1 MKLRWALMTT
11 KSQPHNNGRDE
22 VYQLIESLQKEPT
35 NEQLQEK
42 FVLIYKDLVE
52 SIARKYSKNSAI
64 HEDLVQVG
72 MIGLLAA
79 VRRYDSTFGK
89 SFESFAIPTIIGEIK
104 RFIRDKTWSVHVPR
118 RIKELGPKIKKA
130 VDILTA
136 QNQKSPSIKE
146 LADYLEVSEEEI
158 LETME
163 MGKSYKALSVDR
175 KIEADSDGSTVAILD
190 LVGNEERGYDHVDQ
204 KMLLEKIFPILSERE
219 QQILH
224 YTYFEN
230 KSQKETGE
238 LLGISQMH
246 VSRLQR
252 RSLRK
257 LREAIQMESTEVF
270 D

>member
-1 MKLRWALMTT
+1 MTT
-11 KSQPHNNGRDE
+11 KSQPHNKGEDE
-22 VYQLIESLQKEPT
+22 VYQWIEYLQKDPT
-35 NEQLQEK
+35 NEEIQEK
-42 FVLIYKDLVE
+42 IVLKYQDLVG

-79 VRRYDSTFGK
+79 VRRYDPTYGK

-118 RIKELGPKIKKA
+118 RIKELGPKIRKA
-130 VDILTA
+130 VDELTTD
-136 QNQKSPSIKE
+136 NQKSPTVAEIAK
-146 LADYLEVSEEEI
+146 YIGTSEEEV

-163 MGKSYKALSVDR
+163 MGQSYKALSVDR

-190 LVGNEERGYDHVDQ
+190 LVGNSEDGYDNVEQ
-204 KMLLEKIFPILSERE
+204 RMMLEKILPILSERE
-219 QQILH
+219 QQILEC
-224 YTYFEN
+224 TYFKN
-230 KSQKETGE
+230 MSQKETGE

-257 LREAIQMESTEVF
+257 LREAIQSESTEVL

>member
-1 MKLRWALMTT
+1 M
-11 KSQPHNNGRDE
+11 
-22 VYQLIESLQKEPT
+22 
-35 NEQLQEK
+35 
-42 FVLIYKDLVE
+42 
-52 SIARKYSKNSAI
+52 
-64 HEDLVQVG
+64 
-72 MIGLLAA
+72 
-79 VRRYDSTFGK
+79 GK

-130 VDILTA
+130 VDELTT
-136 QNQKSPSIKE
+136 QNKKSPTIIEIAK
-146 LADYLEVSEEEI
+146 YLEVSEEEV

-175 KIEADSDGSTVAILD
+175 KIEADSDGSTVSLLD
-190 LVGNEERGYDHVDQ
+190 IIGEKDDEFRTADLR
-204 KMLLEKIFPILSERE
+204 MLLEKIMPVLSDRE
-219 QQILH
+219 QQILR

-230 KSQKETGE
+230 KSQKETGD

-252 RSLRK
+252 RSLKK
-257 LREAIQMESTEVF
+257 LREALQTNRSEVF

>member
-1 MKLRWALMTT
+1 MTT
-11 KSQPHNNGRDE
+11 KSQPDNNGRDE
-22 VYQLIESLQKEPT
+22 VYQWIQYLQKDPT
-35 NEQLQEK
+35 DEALQEK
-42 FVLIYKDLVE
+42 VVLAYQDLVE
-52 SIARKYSKNSAI
+52 SIARKYSKNSSI

-79 VRRYDSTFGK
+79 VRRYDESFGK

-118 RIKELGPKIKKA
+118 RIKELGPKIRKA
-130 VDILTA
+130 VDELTTA
-136 QNQKSPSIKE
+136 NQTSPTIQE
-146 LADYLEVSEEEI
+146 IADYLDVSEEDV

-190 LVGNEERGYDHVDQ
+190 LIGNNESGYNNVDQ
-204 KMLLEKIFPILSERE
+204 QMMLEKILPILSERE
-219 QQILH
+219 QQILQF
-224 YTYFEN
+224 TYFEN

-257 LREAIQMESTEVF
+257 LREAIQAESTEVF